1 MQCVQP
7 TVEGYLRIAEQTSD
21 CALYVVQ
28 AGESIGLQSVFDP
41 LWLVA
46 NGGSELLQE
55 MFSLGLNLVLI
66 PFIAAYMLGEL
77 LGAVHY
83 FDR

>member
-1 MQCVQP
+1 MQCVQA
-7 TVEGYLRIAEQTSD
+7 TQEGYLRIVEQSPD
-21 CALYVVQ
+21 CALFVVQ

-46 NGGSELLQE
+46 NGGSELLQQ
-55 MFSLGLNLVLI
+55 MFQLGLNVVLI
-66 PFIAAYMLGEL
+66 PFIAAYMFGEL
-77 LGAVHY
+77 LGTIHY

>member
-1 MQCVQP
+1 MQCVAF
-7 TVEGYLRIAEQTSD
+7 TEEGYLRMAEQTPD

-41 LWLVA
+41 LWLVS
-46 NGGSELLQE
+46 NGGSELLQQ
-55 MFSLGLNLVLI
+55 MFQLGLHMVLI

-77 LGAVHY
+77 LGVIHY